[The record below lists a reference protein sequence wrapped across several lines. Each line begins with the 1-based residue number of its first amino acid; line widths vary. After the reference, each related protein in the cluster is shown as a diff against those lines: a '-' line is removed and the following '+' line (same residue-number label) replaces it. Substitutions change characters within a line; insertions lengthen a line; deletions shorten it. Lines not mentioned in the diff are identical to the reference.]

1 MKLEE
6 IFEPWIKTAVFM
18 QMYKM
23 DPLLSTLFFNAQ
35 VVDGYIR
42 LVQIDN

>member
-6 IFEPWIKTAVFM
+6 IFEPWIKTAVFI

-23 DPLLSTLFFNAQ
+23 DPLLATLFFNAQ